1 MEVATNVLTQQPVNP
16 ALQAANQ
23 KVQEAF
29 APIFELMQ
37 FPDFRHTV
45 EFTNAY
51 PMPEV
56 EFTEDGHGIVI
67 RHLPASHTRE
77 RLETSPIM
85 GICHEL
91 KHLYNDGDR
100 VGKTGIKRKKEKG
113 HKLEN
118 NSLRACISYTYLV
131 SSHHGDNEVVIRFYL
146 DQSKANRARTK
157 VSFKRTDVTDEELRE
172 LKDSGRL
179 VCHNRSKVIAWHYL
193 SNEEQQDLLRVVL
206 TTCSEEVKTYV
217 RSVYSD
223 AYLRQIVPNYLT
235 PITTPPQ
242 MEINTEITPQLT
254 T

>member
-1 MEVATNVLTQQPVNP
+1 MEAVTNALPQQPVNSP
-16 ALQAANQ
+16 VLQAATQ

-37 FPDFRHTV
+37 FPNFRHTV

-56 EFTEDGHGIVI
+56 EFTEDGCGIVI
-67 RHLPASHTRE
+67 RHLPTSHTRE

-100 VGKTGIKRKKEKG
+100 IGKTGIKEKKAKG

-131 SSHHGDNEVVIRFYL
+131 SSHCGDNEVVIRFYL
-146 DQSKANRARTK
+146 DQSKSNRARAKT
-157 VSFKRTDVTDEELRE
+157 SFRRTDVTDDE
-172 LKDSGRL
+172 LKELKESGQL
-179 VCHNRSKVIAWHYL
+179 ICHNRSKVIAWRYL
-193 SNEEQQDLLRVVL
+193 SDEEQQDLLRVVL
-206 TTCSEEVKTYV
+206 TTCSEEIKEYV

-235 PITTPPQ
+235 PIMTPPQ
-242 MEINTEITPQLT
+242 AEINAEIAPQT